1 MTCPLTPDVTSCR
14 TQERAVGAESCA
26 DPFVER
32 VDAELA
38 SAIGIINE
46 KASSSDGQT
55 PSSAPASSHPRLSG
69 YAVRLPVWGKTDR
82 SSSWREFALG
92 ASCPEVRAA
101 VDDARIDVLVYVDWT
116 GHNAAA
122 ALLEL
127 CPVERRPARL
137 VFFSFC
143 VFSALWGLS
152 ADDVAF
158 YQAQE
163 AMAFAGAHVVLCLCP
178 KDRGLLL
185 AAAASHTPGTSSSHT
200 PATSSQPA
208 TYPKIDAHQKLE
220 DMHPKIDNTHPK
232 IEDSHPKTEASLVDR
247 LHVVLPPLRQD
258 MFQLAAAR
266 DPWAP
271 CTRADCQF
279 QKKQNSGGEGVG
291 GEGGEGRGGEG
302 KGGGGLSQRSL
313 VVCCLRQ
320 VEAKNV
326 LLFSEAMVELQALM
340 RGQGLTPYLCGAAG
354 DVEYADACRR
364 TLEEA
369 YPGSTGAG
377 FLGPH
382 ELAHVMQHALLNV
395 HTSPYEAYGMTI
407 VEAAAF
413 GVPTLMH
420 VRDIGA
426 SELLPPA
433 SDTDPHTPTQ
443 RHTDTDSDMREKG
456 GVDRWGGGEEGGGG
470 GRGGGGG
477 AAGESSLVVDM
488 SGSVVSVASCLREA
502 EVLKSVPYCAFT

>member
-1 MTCPLTPDVTSCR
+1 M
-14 TQERAVGAESCA
+14 
-26 DPFVER
+26 ER

-38 SAIGIINE
+38 AAIGIINE

-55 PSSAPASSHPRLSG
+55 PSSAPASSHARLSG

-143 VFSALWGLS
+143 VFSALWGLP

-163 AMAFAGAHVVLCLCP
+163 ARALAGADVVLCLCP

-185 AAAASHTPGTSSSHT
+185 AAAASHTPSTSSSNT
-200 PATSSQPA
+200 PATPSPPA
-208 TYPKIDAHQKLE
+208 THPKMDARQKLE

-232 IEDSHPKTEASLVDR
+232 IEDFHPKIEAPLVNR
-247 LHVVLPPLRQD
+247 LHILLPPLRQD

-271 CTRADCQF
+271 CTRADCLF
-279 QKKQNSGGEGVG
+279 QRKQNSGGEG
-291 GEGGEGRGGEG
+291 GEEKAGRGGE
-302 KGGGGLSQRSL
+302 
-313 VVCCLRQ
+313 
-320 VEAKNV
+320 
-326 LLFSEAMVELQALM
+326 
-340 RGQGLTPYLCGAAG
+340 
-354 DVEYADACRR
+354 
-364 TLEEA
+364 
-369 YPGSTGAG
+369 
-377 FLGPH
+377 
-382 ELAHVMQHALLNV
+382 
-395 HTSPYEAYGMTI
+395 
-407 VEAAAF
+407 
-413 GVPTLMH
+413 
-420 VRDIGA
+420 
-426 SELLPPA
+426 
-433 SDTDPHTPTQ
+433 
-443 RHTDTDSDMREKG
+443 EKA
-456 GVDRWGGGEEGGGG
+456 
-470 GRGGGGG
+470 RGGGGFRRG
-477 AAGESSLVVDM
+477 HLLCAA
-488 SGSVVSVASCLREA
+488 
-502 EVLKSVPYCAFT
+502 

>member
-14 TQERAVGAESCA
+14 AQERAIGAGSCA
-26 DPFVER
+26 DLSVER

-38 SAIGIINE
+38 AAIGITNE
-46 KASSSDGQT
+46 QAFSSSDGQT
-55 PSSAPASSHPRLSG
+55 PSSAPVSSHPRLSG

-101 VDDARIDVLVYVDWT
+101 VDEERVDVLVYVDWT

-143 VFSALWGLS
+143 IFSALWGLP

-158 YQAQE
+158 YRAQE
-163 AMAFAGAHVVLCLCP
+163 ASALAGAHVVLCLCP
-178 KDRGLLL
+178 KDRDLLL
-185 AAAASHTPGTSSSHT
+185 AAAALHTPGTSSSHT
-200 PATSSQPA
+200 RTTSSPPA
-208 TYPKIDAHQKLE
+208 AHPKMDAHPKLE
-220 DMHPKIDNTHPK
+220 DMHPKIDNTHPTIEEFHAK
-232 IEDSHPKTEASLVDR
+232 IEVPLVDR
-247 LHVVLPPLRQD
+247 LHVLLPPLRQD

-279 QKKQNSGGEGVG
+279 QEKQNSGGEGG
-291 GEGGEGRGGEG
+291 GEKGQ
-302 KGGGGLSQRSL
+302 GGGGRWQRSL

-326 LLFSEAMVELQALM
+326 LLFSEAMAELQTVTLM
-340 RGQGLTPYLCGAAG
+340 RAQGLTPYLCGAAG
-354 DVEYADACRR
+354 DVEYANACRR

-377 FLGPH
+377 FLCAH

-395 HTSPYEAYGMTI
+395 HTSPYE
-407 VEAAAF
+407 
-413 GVPTLMH
+413 GVPK
-420 VRDIGA
+420 I
-426 SELLPPA
+426 
-433 SDTDPHTPTQ
+433 
-443 RHTDTDSDMREKG
+443 
-456 GVDRWGGGEEGGGG
+456 
-470 GRGGGGG
+470 
-477 AAGESSLVVDM
+477 VVLFWLCT
-488 SGSVVSVASCLREA
+488 VKACQ
-502 EVLKSVPYCAFT
+502 